1 MQKVALVTGSSSGI
15 GFETSLVLAREGYHT
30 FASMRDVN
38 KAKEIKK
45 RREER
50 RQENKKRYEDYL
62 KTETGK
68 AYKKYDEVFGR
79 AAVYQ
84 SARGVYI
91 DNQALAN
98 LYLDA
103 IEKEVPLGAS
113 DLEQS
118 DSNHL
123 SKIIE
128 LEFEIGGFHQG
139 HERLVLES
147 NKISV
152 IGDYQE
158 TLVTHNPSAEEWK
171 EFSQSLEQLKVWDWK
186 ESYQDDI
193 LDGTQWSLLVRTTRY
208 LMVPSYKR
216 RPFATSDDKPVPY
229 SEIKCGGSN
238 AFPPNFSKFITSIN
252 KLINQDY
259 FEEGYENSPRY
270 DPRTD
275 TIYL

>member
-1 MQKVALVTGSSSGI
+1 MKSFLTAEEAKDI
-15 GFETSLVLAREGYHT
+15 REI
-30 FASMRDVN
+30 AENLR
-38 KAKEIKK
+38 K
-45 RREER
+45 EER
-50 RQENKKRYEDYL
+50 QESEKRYEDFL
-62 KTETGK
+62 KTETGR
-68 AYKKYDEVFGR
+68 AYKKFVEVFFPIP
-79 AAVYQ
+79 VYH
-84 SARGVYI
+84 SARGVLI
-91 DNQALAN
+91 DNQAIAK
-98 LYLDA
+98 LYLDS
-103 IEKEVPLGAS
+103 IEKGVPLGAS

-118 DSNHL
+118 DSDYL

-171 EFSQSLEQLKVWDWK
+171 EFFQSLEQLKVWDWK
-186 ESYQDDI
+186 QRYDSHI

-208 LMVPSYKR
+208 LMTQS
-216 RPFATSDDKPVPY
+216 PFATSDDKPVPY
-229 SEIKCGGSN
+229 SEINCWGSN
-238 AFPPNFSKFITSIN
+238 SFPPDFSKLITSIN

-259 FEEGYENSPRY
+259 FAGGYANSPRY
-270 DPRTD
+270 DPGTD

>member
-1 MQKVALVTGSSSGI
+1 MKSTLTPEEEKE
-15 GFETSLVLAREGYHT
+15 FKKWREK
-30 FASMRDVN
+30 S
-38 KAKEIKK
+38 
-45 RREER
+45 
-50 RQENKKRYEDYL
+50 RQESKKRYKDFL

-84 SARGVYI
+84 SARDVYI

-103 IEKEVPLGAS
+103 IEKGVPLGAS

-118 DSNHL
+118 DSDYL

-139 HERLVLES
+139 HEDLILAS

-152 IGDYQE
+152 IQSEYQE

-186 ESYQDDI
+186 KSYQDDI

-208 LMVPSYKR
+208 LMVPGYKR

-252 KLINQDY
+252 KLINQDF

>member
-1 MQKVALVTGSSSGI
+1 MKSFLTAEEAKDI
-15 GFETSLVLAREGYHT
+15 REIAENLG
-30 FASMRDVN
+30 
-38 KAKEIKK
+38 KKE
-45 RREER
+45 
-50 RQENKKRYEDYL
+50 RQESEKRYEDFL
-62 KTETGK
+62 KTETGR
-68 AYKKYDEVFGR
+68 AYKKFVEVFFPTS
-79 AAVYQ
+79 VYR
-84 SARGVYI
+84 SARGVFI
-91 DNQALAN
+91 DNQAIAK
-98 LYLDA
+98 LYLDS
-103 IEKEVPLGAS
+103 IEKGAPLGMS

-118 DSNHL
+118 DSDYL

-139 HERLVLES
+139 HERLILGS
-147 NKISV
+147 NKISI

-186 ESYQDDI
+186 QRYDSHI

-208 LMVPSYKR
+208 LMAQS
-216 RPFATSDDKPVPY
+216 PFGTLDDKTVPY
-229 SEIKCGGSN
+229 SEINCWGSN
-238 AFPPNFSKFITSIN
+238 AFPPDFSKLITSIN

-259 FEEGYENSPRY
+259 FAGGYENSPRY

>member
-1 MQKVALVTGSSSGI
+1 MKSFLTAEEAKDI
-15 GFETSLVLAREGYHT
+15 REIAENLG
-30 FASMRDVN
+30 
-38 KAKEIKK
+38 KKE
-45 RREER
+45 
-50 RQENKKRYEDYL
+50 RQESEKRYEDFL
-62 KTETGK
+62 KTETGR
-68 AYKKYDEVFGR
+68 AYKKFVEVFFPIP
-79 AAVYQ
+79 VYH
-84 SARGVYI
+84 SARGVLI
-91 DNQALAN
+91 DNQAIAK
-98 LYLDA
+98 LYLDS
-103 IEKEVPLGAS
+103 IEKGVPLGAS

-118 DSNHL
+118 DSDYL

-186 ESYQDDI
+186 QRYDSHI

-208 LMVPSYKR
+208 LMAQS
-216 RPFATSDDKPVPY
+216 PFATSDDKPVPY
-229 SEIKCGGSN
+229 SEINCWGSN
-238 AFPPNFSKFITSIN
+238 SFPPDFSKLITSIN

-259 FEEGYENSPRY
+259 FAGGYANSPRY
-270 DPRTD
+270 DPGTD

>member
-1 MQKVALVTGSSSGI
+1 MKSTLTPEKEKELESW
-15 GFETSLVLAREGYHT
+15 REK
-30 FASMRDVN
+30 S
-38 KAKEIKK
+38 
-45 RREER
+45 
-50 RQENKKRYEDYL
+50 RQESEKKYEDFL
-62 KTETGK
+62 KTETGR
-68 AYKKYDEVFGR
+68 AYKKFVEVFFPIP
-79 AAVYQ
+79 VYH
-84 SARGVYI
+84 SARGVFI
-91 DNQALAN
+91 DNQAIAK
-98 LYLDA
+98 LYLDS
-103 IEKEVPLGAS
+103 IEKGVPLGES

-118 DSNHL
+118 DSDYL

-139 HERLVLES
+139 HERLVLGS

-186 ESYQDDI
+186 QRYDSDI

-208 LMVPSYKR
+208 LMAQS
-216 RPFATSDDKPVPY
+216 PFATSDDKPVPY
-229 SEIKCGGSN
+229 SEINCWGSN
-238 AFPPNFSKFITSIN
+238 SFPPDFSKLITSIN

-259 FEEGYENSPRY
+259 FAGGYANSPRY
-270 DPRTD
+270 DPGTD

>member
-1 MQKVALVTGSSSGI
+1 MKSFLTAEEAKDI
-15 GFETSLVLAREGYHT
+15 REIAENLG
-30 FASMRDVN
+30 
-38 KAKEIKK
+38 KKE
-45 RREER
+45 
-50 RQENKKRYEDYL
+50 RQESEKRYEDFL
-62 KTETGK
+62 KTETGR
-68 AYKKYDEVFGR
+68 AYKKFVEVFFPIP
-79 AAVYQ
+79 VYH
-84 SARGVYI
+84 SARGVLI
-91 DNQALAN
+91 DNQAIAK
-98 LYLDA
+98 LYLDS
-103 IEKEVPLGAS
+103 IEKGVPLGAS

-118 DSNHL
+118 DSDYL

-158 TLVTHNPSAEEWK
+158 ILVTHNPSDEDWK

-186 ESYQDDI
+186 QRYDSHI

-208 LMVPSYKR
+208 LMTQS
-216 RPFATSDDKPVPY
+216 PFATSDDKPVPY
-229 SEIKCGGSN
+229 SEINCWGSN
-238 AFPPNFSKFITSIN
+238 SFPPDFSKLITSIN

-259 FEEGYENSPRY
+259 FAGGYANSPRY
-270 DPRTD
+270 DPGTD

>member
-1 MQKVALVTGSSSGI
+1 MKSFLTAEEAKDI
-15 GFETSLVLAREGYHT
+15 REIAENLG
-30 FASMRDVN
+30 
-38 KAKEIKK
+38 KKE
-45 RREER
+45 
-50 RQENKKRYEDYL
+50 RQESEKRYEDFL
-62 KTETGK
+62 KTETGR
-68 AYKKYDEVFGR
+68 AYKKFVEVFFPTP
-79 AAVYQ
+79 VYH
-84 SARGVYI
+84 SASGVLI
-91 DNQALAN
+91 DNQAIAK
-98 LYLDA
+98 LYLDS
-103 IEKEVPLGAS
+103 IENGAPLGMS

-118 DSNHL
+118 DSDYL

-139 HERLVLES
+139 HERLILGS

-158 TLVTHNPSAEEWK
+158 TLVTHNPSDEDWK

-186 ESYQDDI
+186 QRYDSHI

-208 LMVPSYKR
+208 LMAQS
-216 RPFATSDDKPVPY
+216 PFGTLDDKTVPY
-229 SEIKCGGSN
+229 SEINCWGSN
-238 AFPPNFSKFITSIN
+238 AFPPDFSKLITSIN

-259 FEEGYENSPRY
+259 FAGGYANSPRY

>member
-1 MQKVALVTGSSSGI
+1 MKSFLTAEEAKDI
-15 GFETSLVLAREGYHT
+15 REIAENLG
-30 FASMRDVN
+30 
-38 KAKEIKK
+38 KKE
-45 RREER
+45 
-50 RQENKKRYEDYL
+50 RQESEKRYEDFL
-62 KTETGK
+62 KTETGR
-68 AYKKYDEVFGR
+68 AYKKFVEVFFPTS
-79 AAVYQ
+79 VYR
-84 SARGVYI
+84 SARGVFI
-91 DNQALAN
+91 DNQAIAK
-98 LYLDA
+98 LYLDS
-103 IEKEVPLGAS
+103 IEKGVPLGAS

-118 DSNHL
+118 DSDYL

-139 HERLVLES
+139 HERLVLGS

-158 TLVTHNPSAEEWK
+158 ILVTHNPSDEDWK

-186 ESYQDDI
+186 QRYDSHI

-208 LMVPSYKR
+208 LMAQS
-216 RPFATSDDKPVPY
+216 PFGTLDDKTVPY
-229 SEIKCGGSN
+229 SEINCWGSN
-238 AFPPNFSKFITSIN
+238 AFPPDFSKLITSIN

-259 FEEGYENSPRY
+259 FAGGYANSPRY

>member
-1 MQKVALVTGSSSGI
+1 MKSFLTAEEAKDI
-15 GFETSLVLAREGYHT
+15 REIAENLG
-30 FASMRDVN
+30 
-38 KAKEIKK
+38 KKE
-45 RREER
+45 
-50 RQENKKRYEDYL
+50 RQESEKRYEDFL
-62 KTETGK
+62 KTETGR
-68 AYKKYDEVFGR
+68 AYKKFVEVFFPTS
-79 AAVYQ
+79 VYR
-84 SARGVYI
+84 SARGVFI
-91 DNQALAN
+91 DNQAIAK
-98 LYLDA
+98 LYLDS
-103 IEKEVPLGAS
+103 IEKGAPLGMS

-118 DSNHL
+118 DSDYL

-139 HERLVLES
+139 HERLILGS

-158 TLVTHNPSAEEWK
+158 TLITHNPSDEEWK

-186 ESYQDDI
+186 KRYDSHI

-208 LMVPSYKR
+208 LMAQS
-216 RPFATSDDKPVPY
+216 PFGTLDDKPVPY
-229 SEIKCGGSN
+229 SEINCWGSN
-238 AFPPNFSKFITSIN
+238 SYPPDFSKLITSIN

-259 FEEGYENSPRY
+259 FEGGYENSPRY

>member
-1 MQKVALVTGSSSGI
+1 MKSFLTAEEAKDI
-15 GFETSLVLAREGYHT
+15 REIAENLG
-30 FASMRDVN
+30 
-38 KAKEIKK
+38 KKE
-45 RREER
+45 
-50 RQENKKRYEDYL
+50 RQESEKRYEDFL
-62 KTETGK
+62 KTETGR
-68 AYKKYDEVFGR
+68 AYKKFVEVFFPTS
-79 AAVYQ
+79 VYR
-84 SARGVYI
+84 SASGVLI
-91 DNQALAN
+91 DNQAIAK
-98 LYLDA
+98 LYLDS
-103 IEKEVPLGAS
+103 IEKGAPLGMS

-118 DSNHL
+118 DSDYL

-139 HERLVLES
+139 HERLILGS

-186 ESYQDDI
+186 QRYDSHI

-208 LMVPSYKR
+208 LMAQS
-216 RPFATSDDKPVPY
+216 PFGTLDDKTVPY
-229 SEIKCGGSN
+229 SEINCWGSN
-238 AFPPNFSKFITSIN
+238 AFPPDFSKLITSIN

-259 FEEGYENSPRY
+259 FAGGYANSPRY

>member
-1 MQKVALVTGSSSGI
+1 MKSTLTP
-15 GFETSLVLAREGYHT
+15 ERE
-30 FASMRDVN
+30 
-38 KAKEIKK
+38 KELESW
-45 RREER
+45 REER
-50 RQENKKRYEDYL
+50 RQENKKRYKDFL

-68 AYKKYDEVFGR
+68 AYNKYVEVFGPTS
-79 AAVYQ
+79 VYR
-84 SARGVYI
+84 SARDVLI

-103 IEKEVPLGAS
+103 IENGVPIGGS

-118 DSNHL
+118 DSDYL

-139 HERLVLES
+139 HERLILGS

-152 IGDYQE
+152 IGDYQV
-158 TLVTHNPSAEEWK
+158 TLVTHNPSDEDWK

-186 ESYQDDI
+186 ESYQADI

-208 LMVPSYKR
+208 LMVDDYRR
-216 RPFATSDDKPVPY
+216 RPFATSDEKPVPY

-238 AFPPNFSKFITSIN
+238 AFPPDFSKLITSIN

-259 FEEGYENSPRY
+259 FAGGYANSPRY

>member
-1 MQKVALVTGSSSGI
+1 MKSFLTAEEAKDI
-15 GFETSLVLAREGYHT
+15 REI
-30 FASMRDVN
+30 AENLR
-38 KAKEIKK
+38 KK
-45 RREER
+45 G
-50 RQENKKRYEDYL
+50 RQESEKKYEDFL
-62 KTETGK
+62 KTETGR
-68 AYKKYDEVFGR
+68 AYKKFVEVFFPIP
-79 AAVYQ
+79 VYH
-84 SARGVYI
+84 SARGVLI
-91 DNQALAN
+91 DNQAIAK
-98 LYLDA
+98 LYLDS
-103 IEKEVPLGAS
+103 IEKGVPLGAS

-118 DSNHL
+118 DSDYL

-186 ESYQDDI
+186 QRYDSDI
-193 LDGTQWSLLVRTTRY
+193 CDGTQWNLLVRTARY
-208 LMVPSYKR
+208 LMAQS
-216 RPFATSDDKPVPY
+216 PFATSDEKPVPY
-229 SEIKCGGSN
+229 SEINCWGSN
-238 AFPPNFSKFITSIN
+238 SFPPDFSKLITSIN

-259 FEEGYENSPRY
+259 FAGGYANSPRY
-270 DPRTD
+270 DPGTD

>member
-1 MQKVALVTGSSSGI
+1 MKSTLTP
-15 GFETSLVLAREGYHT
+15 E
-30 FASMRDVN
+30 
-38 KAKEIKK
+38 KAKEMKK
-45 RREER
+45 WREER
-50 RQENKKRYEDYL
+50 RQENKKRYKDFL

-68 AYKKYDEVFGR
+68 AYKKYDEVFGPSS
-79 AAVYQ
+79 VYQ
-84 SARGVYI
+84 SARDVYI

-103 IEKEVPLGAS
+103 IEKGVPLGAS

-118 DSNHL
+118 DSDYL

-139 HERLVLES
+139 HERLVLGS

-158 TLVTHNPSAEEWK
+158 TLVTHNPSDEDWK

-186 ESYQDDI
+186 KDYQDDI

-208 LMVPSYKR
+208 LMVPDYKR

-252 KLINQDY
+252 KLINQDF

>member
-1 MQKVALVTGSSSGI
+1 MKSFLTAEEAKDI
-15 GFETSLVLAREGYHT
+15 REIAENLG
-30 FASMRDVN
+30 
-38 KAKEIKK
+38 KKE
-45 RREER
+45 
-50 RQENKKRYEDYL
+50 RQESDKRYEDFL
-62 KTETGK
+62 KTETGR
-68 AYKKYDEVFGR
+68 AYKKFVEVFFPIP
-79 AAVYQ
+79 VYH
-84 SARGVYI
+84 SARGVLI
-91 DNQALAN
+91 DNQAIAK
-98 LYLDA
+98 LYLDS
-103 IEKEVPLGAS
+103 IEKGVPLGAS

-118 DSNHL
+118 DSDYL

-158 TLVTHNPSAEEWK
+158 TLVTHNPSDEDWK

-186 ESYQDDI
+186 QRYDSHI

-208 LMVPSYKR
+208 LMAQS
-216 RPFATSDDKPVPY
+216 PFATSDDKPVPY
-229 SEIKCGGSN
+229 SEINCWGSN
-238 AFPPNFSKFITSIN
+238 SFPPDFSKLITSIN

-259 FEEGYENSPRY
+259 FAGGYANSPRY
-270 DPRTD
+270 DPGTD

>member
-1 MQKVALVTGSSSGI
+1 MKSTLTPEI
-15 GFETSLVLAREGYHT
+15 
-30 FASMRDVN
+30 
-38 KAKEIKK
+38 AKEMKK
-45 RREER
+45 WREEW
-50 RQENKKRYEDYL
+50 RQENKKRYKAFL
-62 KTETGK
+62 KTATGK
-68 AYKKYDEVFGR
+68 AYKKYVEVFFPT
-79 AAVYQ
+79 AAYQ
-84 SARGVYI
+84 SARGDLI

-103 IEKEVPLGAS
+103 IEKGVPLGAS

-118 DSNHL
+118 DSDYL

-139 HERLVLES
+139 HEDLILAS

-152 IGDYQE
+152 IQSEYQE

-216 RPFATSDDKPVPY
+216 RRFATSDDKPVPY

-252 KLINQDY
+252 KLINQDF

>member
-1 MQKVALVTGSSSGI
+1 MKSFLTAEEAKDI
-15 GFETSLVLAREGYHT
+15 REIAENLG
-30 FASMRDVN
+30 
-38 KAKEIKK
+38 KKE
-45 RREER
+45 
-50 RQENKKRYEDYL
+50 RQESEKRYEDFL
-62 KTETGK
+62 KTETGR
-68 AYKKYDEVFGR
+68 AYKKFVEVFFPIP
-79 AAVYQ
+79 VYH
-84 SARGVYI
+84 SARGVLI
-91 DNQALAN
+91 DNQAIAK
-98 LYLDA
+98 LYLDS
-103 IEKEVPLGAS
+103 IEKGVPLGAS

-118 DSNHL
+118 DSDYL

-139 HERLVLES
+139 HEDLILAS

-152 IGDYQE
+152 IQSEYQE

-186 ESYQDDI
+186 KSYQDDI
-193 LDGTQWSLLVRTTRY
+193 LDGTQWSLLVHTTRY
-208 LMVPSYKR
+208 LMVPGYKR

-238 AFPPNFSKFITSIN
+238 AFPPNFSKLITSIN
-252 KLINQDY
+252 KLINQDF

>member
-1 MQKVALVTGSSSGI
+1 MKSFLTAEEAKDI
-15 GFETSLVLAREGYHT
+15 REIAENLG
-30 FASMRDVN
+30 
-38 KAKEIKK
+38 KKE
-45 RREER
+45 
-50 RQENKKRYEDYL
+50 RQESEKRYEDFL
-62 KTETGK
+62 KTETGR
-68 AYKKYDEVFGR
+68 AYKKFVEVFFPTS
-79 AAVYQ
+79 VYR
-84 SARGVYI
+84 SARGVFI
-91 DNQALAN
+91 DNQAIAK
-98 LYLDA
+98 LYLDS
-103 IEKEVPLGAS
+103 IEKGAPLGMS

-118 DSNHL
+118 DSDYL

-139 HERLVLES
+139 HERLILGS
-147 NKISV
+147 NKISI

-186 ESYQDDI
+186 QRYDSHI

-208 LMVPSYKR
+208 LMAQS
-216 RPFATSDDKPVPY
+216 PFGTLDDKTVPY
-229 SEIKCGGSN
+229 SEINCWGSN
-238 AFPPNFSKFITSIN
+238 AFPPDFSKLITSIN

-259 FEEGYENSPRY
+259 FAGGYANSPRY

>member
-1 MQKVALVTGSSSGI
+1 MKSFLTAEEAKDI
-15 GFETSLVLAREGYHT
+15 REIAENLG
-30 FASMRDVN
+30 
-38 KAKEIKK
+38 KKE
-45 RREER
+45 
-50 RQENKKRYEDYL
+50 RQESEKRYEDFL
-62 KTETGK
+62 KTETGR
-68 AYKKYDEVFGR
+68 AYKKFVEVFFPIP
-79 AAVYQ
+79 VYH
-84 SARGVYI
+84 SARGVLI
-91 DNQALAN
+91 DNQAIAK
-98 LYLDA
+98 LYLDS
-103 IEKEVPLGAS
+103 IEKGVPLGAS

-118 DSNHL
+118 DSDYL

-139 HERLVLES
+139 HEDLILAS

-152 IGDYQE
+152 IQSEYQE

-216 RPFATSDDKPVPY
+216 RRFATSDDKPVPY

-252 KLINQDY
+252 KLINQDF

>member
-1 MQKVALVTGSSSGI
+1 MKSTLTPEEEKE
-15 GFETSLVLAREGYHT
+15 FKKWREK
-30 FASMRDVN
+30 S
-38 KAKEIKK
+38 
-45 RREER
+45 
-50 RQENKKRYEDYL
+50 RQESKKRYKDFL

-68 AYKKYDEVFGR
+68 AYKKYVEVFGR

-84 SARGVYI
+84 SARDVYI

-103 IEKEVPLGAS
+103 IEKGVPLGVS

-139 HERLVLES
+139 HEDLILAS

-152 IGDYQE
+152 IQSEYQE

-216 RPFATSDDKPVPY
+216 RRFATSDDKPIPY

-252 KLINQDY
+252 KLINQDF

>member
-1 MQKVALVTGSSSGI
+1 MKSSPTP
-15 GFETSLVLAREGYHT
+15 EEV
-30 FASMRDVN
+30 
-38 KAKEIKK
+38 KEFRKK
-45 RREER
+45 WREER
-50 RQENKKRYEDYL
+50 RKENKKRYKDFL

-68 AYKKYDEVFGR
+68 AYKKYDEVFGGV
-79 AAVYQ
+79 AVYQ
-84 SARGVYI
+84 SARDVYI

-103 IEKEVPLGAS
+103 IEKGVPLGAS

-118 DSNHL
+118 DSDYL

-139 HERLVLES
+139 HEDLILAS

-152 IGDYQE
+152 IQSEYQE

-186 ESYQDDI
+186 KSYQDDI

-208 LMVPSYKR
+208 LMVPDYKR

-252 KLINQDY
+252 KLINQDF

>member
-1 MQKVALVTGSSSGI
+1 MKSFLTAEEAKDI
-15 GFETSLVLAREGYHT
+15 REIAENLG
-30 FASMRDVN
+30 
-38 KAKEIKK
+38 KK
-45 RREER
+45 G
-50 RQENKKRYEDYL
+50 RQESEKRYEDFL
-62 KTETGK
+62 KTETGR
-68 AYKKYDEVFGR
+68 AYKKFVEVFFPIP
-79 AAVYQ
+79 VYH
-84 SARGVYI
+84 SARGVLI
-91 DNQALAN
+91 DNQAIAK
-98 LYLDA
+98 LYLDS
-103 IEKEVPLGAS
+103 IEKGVPLGAS

-118 DSNHL
+118 DSDYL

-171 EFSQSLEQLKVWDWK
+171 EFFQSLEQLKVRDWK
-186 ESYQDDI
+186 QRYDSHI

-208 LMVPSYKR
+208 LMAQS
-216 RPFATSDDKPVPY
+216 PFATSDDKPVPY
-229 SEIKCGGSN
+229 SEINCWGSN
-238 AFPPNFSKFITSIN
+238 SFPPDFSKLITSIN

-259 FEEGYENSPRY
+259 FAGGYANSPRY
-270 DPRTD
+270 DPGTD

>member
-1 MQKVALVTGSSSGI
+1 MKSTLTP
-15 GFETSLVLAREGYHT
+15 EKEKELEYWREK
-30 FASMRDVN
+30 S
-38 KAKEIKK
+38 
-45 RREER
+45 
-50 RQENKKRYEDYL
+50 RQESEKKYEDFL
-62 KTETGK
+62 KTETGR
-68 AYKKYDEVFGR
+68 AYKKFVEVFFPTP
-79 AAVYQ
+79 VYR
-84 SARGVYI
+84 SARGVFI
-91 DNQALAN
+91 DNQAIAK
-98 LYLDA
+98 LYLDS
-103 IEKEVPLGAS
+103 IEKGVPLGAS

-118 DSNHL
+118 DSDYL

-128 LEFEIGGFHQG
+128 LEFDIGGFHQG
-139 HERLVLES
+139 HERLVLGS

-158 TLVTHNPSAEEWK
+158 ILVTHNPSAEEWK
-171 EFSQSLEQLKVWDWK
+171 EFSKSLEQLKVWDWK
-186 ESYQDDI
+186 QRYDSDI

-208 LMVPSYKR
+208 LMAQS
-216 RPFATSDDKPVPY
+216 PFGTLDDKTVPY

-259 FEEGYENSPRY
+259 FAGGYANSPRY

>member
-1 MQKVALVTGSSSGI
+1 MKSFLTVEEAKDI
-15 GFETSLVLAREGYHT
+15 REI
-30 FASMRDVN
+30 AENLR
-38 KAKEIKK
+38 KK
-45 RREER
+45 D
-50 RQENKKRYEDYL
+50 RQESEKKYEDFL
-62 KTETGK
+62 KTETGR
-68 AYKKYDEVFGR
+68 AYKKFVEVFFPTP
-79 AAVYQ
+79 VYR
-84 SARGVYI
+84 SARGVFI
-91 DNQALAN
+91 DNQAIAK
-98 LYLDA
+98 LYLDS
-103 IEKEVPLGAS
+103 IEKGVPLGAS

-118 DSNHL
+118 DSDYL

-128 LEFEIGGFHQG
+128 LEFDIGGFHQG

-147 NKISV
+147 DKISV

-171 EFSQSLEQLKVWDWK
+171 EFSQSLEQLKIWDWK
-186 ESYQDDI
+186 KSYQDDI

-208 LMVPSYKR
+208 LMAQS
-216 RPFATSDDKPVPY
+216 PFGTLDDKPVPY

-259 FEEGYENSPRY
+259 FAGGYANSPRY
-270 DPRTD
+270 DPGAD

>member
-1 MQKVALVTGSSSGI
+1 MKSFLTAEEAKDI
-15 GFETSLVLAREGYHT
+15 REI
-30 FASMRDVN
+30 AENLR
-38 KAKEIKK
+38 K
-45 RREER
+45 EER
-50 RQENKKRYEDYL
+50 QESEKRYEDFL
-62 KTETGK
+62 KTETGR
-68 AYKKYDEVFGR
+68 AYKKFVEVFFPIP
-79 AAVYQ
+79 VYH
-84 SARGVYI
+84 SARGVLI
-91 DNQALAN
+91 DNQAIAK
-98 LYLDA
+98 LYLDS
-103 IEKEVPLGAS
+103 IEKGVPLGAS

-118 DSNHL
+118 DSDYL

-139 HERLVLES
+139 HEDLILAS

-152 IGDYQE
+152 IQSEYQE

-186 ESYQDDI
+186 KSYQDDI

-238 AFPPNFSKFITSIN
+238 AFPPNFSKLITSIN
-252 KLINQDY
+252 KLINQDF

>member
-1 MQKVALVTGSSSGI
+1 MKSFLTAEEAKDI
-15 GFETSLVLAREGYHT
+15 REIAENLG
-30 FASMRDVN
+30 
-38 KAKEIKK
+38 KKE
-45 RREER
+45 
-50 RQENKKRYEDYL
+50 RQESEKRYEDFL
-62 KTETGK
+62 KTETGR
-68 AYKKYDEVFGR
+68 AYKKFVEVFFPIP
-79 AAVYQ
+79 VYH
-84 SARGVYI
+84 SARGVLI
-91 DNQALAN
+91 DNQAIAK
-98 LYLDA
+98 LYLDS
-103 IEKEVPLGAS
+103 IEKGVPLGAS

-118 DSNHL
+118 DSDYL

-158 TLVTHNPSAEEWK
+158 TLVTHNPSDEDWK

-186 ESYQDDI
+186 QRYDSHI

-208 LMVPSYKR
+208 LMAQS
-216 RPFATSDDKPVPY
+216 PFATSDDKPVPY
-229 SEIKCGGSN
+229 SEINCWGSN
-238 AFPPNFSKFITSIN
+238 SFPPDFSKLITSIN

-259 FEEGYENSPRY
+259 FAGGYANSPRY
-270 DPRTD
+270 DPGTD